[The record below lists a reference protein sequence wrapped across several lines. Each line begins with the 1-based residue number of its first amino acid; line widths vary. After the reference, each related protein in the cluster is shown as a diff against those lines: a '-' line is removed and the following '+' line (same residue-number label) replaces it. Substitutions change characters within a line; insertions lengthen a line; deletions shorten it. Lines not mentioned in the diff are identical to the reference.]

1 MKTVNI
7 VCTSKPGDGLLHYS
21 YEHCCYLN
29 NLGLD
34 IKANLIII
42 PNKKHTQQDYIDA
55 LVEQYIKVENIIFDF
70 YIAKP
75 EDITLVMGRS
85 MITLAHLD
93 YIDYSE
99 TQKLTLHQ
107 LFNNKIISVY
117 SENHPKDY
125 DLALKRFNP
134 KKVIDLCDFD
144 VYKNGVGHQFEK
156 IINFSIYKSFK
167 HDIKYQY
174 LFLGTNKTYY
184 EAVEDV
190 ISKNWLLYQSH
201 GIITYPDKYLNSK
214 YNNLNVPVKNL
225 LGSFET
231 YAYTKPNFDPAPR
244 IIQECKYFGKKVLYL
259 RDKEIQDGGPV
270 YWKREAN
277 CLTDKRNEDKIS
289 NLITAIYR
297 M

>member
-1 MKTVNI
+1 MKNVNI
-7 VCTSKPGDGLLHYS
+7 VCTSKPGDGLLRYS

-55 LVEQYIKVENIIFDF
+55 LAEQYTKVENIIFDF

-134 KKVIDLCDFD
+134 KKVYDLCDFD

-184 EAVEDV
+184 EAVEKV
-190 ISKNWLLYQSH
+190 ISNNWLLYQSH
-201 GIITYPDKYLNSK
+201 GIITYPDKYLNPQ

-289 NLITAIYR
+289 NLLAAIYR

>member
-1 MKTVNI
+1 MKNVNI
-7 VCTSKPGDGLLHYS
+7 VCTSKPGDGLLRYS

-55 LVEQYIKVENIIFDF
+55 LAEQYTKVENIIFDF

-134 KKVIDLCDFD
+134 KKVYDLCDFD

-174 LFLGTNKTYY
+174 LFLGTNKIYY
-184 EAVEDV
+184 EAVEKV
-190 ISKNWLLYQSH
+190 ISNNWLLYQSH
-201 GIITYPDKYLNSK
+201 GIITYPDKYLNPQ
-214 YNNLNVPVKNL
+214 YNNLNVPIKNL

-277 CLTDKRNEDKIS
+277 CLTDKQNENKIS
-289 NLITAIYR
+289 NLLVAIYK

>member
-1 MKTVNI
+1 MKNVNI
-7 VCTSKPGDGLLHYS
+7 VCTSKPGDGLLRYS

-29 NLGLD
+29 GLGLG
-34 IKANLIII
+34 IEAKLIII

-55 LVEQYIKVENIIFDF
+55 LKEQYIKIENVYFDF
-70 YIAKP
+70 YIPKAN
-75 EDITLVMGRS
+75 DVTLVMGRS

-93 YIDYSE
+93 YINYNK
-99 TQKLTLHQ
+99 TQQLTLHQ

-125 DLALKRFNP
+125 DLALKHFNP
-134 KKVIDLCDFD
+134 KKVYDLCDFD

-184 EAVEDV
+184 EAVEKV
-190 ISKNWLLYQSH
+190 ISNNWLLYQSH
-201 GIITYPDKYLNSK
+201 GIITYPDKYLNPQ

-244 IIQECKYFGKKVLYL
+244 IIQECKFFGKKVLYL

-289 NLITAIYR
+289 NLLAAIYR

>member
-1 MKTVNI
+1 MKNVNI
-7 VCTSKPGDGLLHYS
+7 VCTSKPGDGLLRYS

-42 PNKKHTQQDYIDA
+42 PNKNHTQQDYIDA
-55 LVEQYIKVENIIFDF
+55 LTEQYTKVENIIFDF

-85 MITLAHLD
+85 MVTLAHLD
-93 YIDYSE
+93 YIQYSE

-125 DLALKRFNP
+125 DLAFKRFNP
-134 KKVIDLCDFD
+134 KKVIDLCDFE
-144 VYKNGVGHQFEK
+144 VYPNGVGHQFEK

-184 EAVEDV
+184 EAAEDV

-201 GIITYPDKYLNSK
+201 GIITYPDKYLNPK

-231 YAYTKPNFDPAPR
+231 YVYTKPNFDPAPR

-270 YWKREAN
+270 YWKRPAN

-289 NLITAIYR
+289 NLITAIYK

>member
-1 MKTVNI
+1 MKNVNI
-7 VCTSKPGDGLLHYS
+7 VCTSKPGDGLLRYS

-55 LVEQYIKVENIIFDF
+55 LEEQYTKVENIIFDF

-75 EDITLVMGRS
+75 EDITLIMGRS

-134 KKVIDLCDFD
+134 KKVYDLCDFD

-174 LFLGTNKTYY
+174 LFLGTNKIYY
-184 EAVEDV
+184 EAVEKV
-190 ISKNWLLYQSH
+190 ISNNWLLYQSH
-201 GIITYPDKYLNSK
+201 GIITYPDKYLNPQ

-277 CLTDKRNEDKIS
+277 CLTDKQNENKIS
-289 NLITAIYR
+289 NLLVAIYK

>member
-1 MKTVNI
+1 MKNVNI

-21 YEHCCYLN
+21 YEHCCFLN
-29 NLGLD
+29 DLG
-34 IKANLIII
+34 INAKLIIVRD
-42 PNKKHTQQDYIDA
+42 PRFSQQTYINA
-55 LVEQYIKVENIIFDF
+55 INECYIKYENIIFDF
-70 YIAKP
+70 YTPTAN
-75 EDITLVMGRS
+75 DITLIMGRS
-85 MITLAHLD
+85 QLTLAYLNKRNYD
-93 YIDYSE
+93 ND
-99 TQKLTLHQ
+99 QLLTLHL
-107 LFNNKIISVY
+107 LFSGNLISVY
-117 SENHPKDY
+117 SENHPKEY

-134 KKVIDLCDFD
+134 KKVTDLCDFD

-184 EAVEDV
+184 EAVEKV
-190 ISKNWLLYQSH
+190 ISNNWLLYQSH
-201 GIITYPDKYLNSK
+201 GIITYPDKYLNPQ

-289 NLITAIYR
+289 NLLAAIYR

>member
-1 MKTVNI
+1 MKNVNI
-7 VCTSKPGDGLLHYS
+7 VCTSKPGDGLLRYS

-29 NLGLD
+29 GLGLG
-34 IKANLIII
+34 IEAKLIII

-55 LVEQYIKVENIIFDF
+55 LKEQYVKIENVYFDF
-70 YIAKP
+70 YIPKAN
-75 EDITLVMGRS
+75 DVTLVMGRS

-93 YIDYSE
+93 YINYNK
-99 TQKLTLHQ
+99 TQQLTLHQ

-125 DLALKRFNP
+125 DLALKHFNP
-134 KKVIDLCDFD
+134 KKVYDLCDFD

-184 EAVEDV
+184 EAVEKV
-190 ISKNWLLYQSH
+190 ISNNWLLYQSH
-201 GIITYPDKYLNSK
+201 GIITYPDEYLNPQ

-289 NLITAIYR
+289 NLLAAIYR

>member
-1 MKTVNI
+1 MKNVNI
-7 VCTSKPGDGLLHYS
+7 VCTSKPGDGLLRYS

-29 NLGLD
+29 GLGLG
-34 IKANLIII
+34 IEAKLIII

-55 LVEQYIKVENIIFDF
+55 LKEQYIKIENVYFDF
-70 YIAKP
+70 YVPKAN
-75 EDITLVMGRS
+75 DVTLVMGRS

-93 YIDYSE
+93 YINYNK
-99 TQKLTLHQ
+99 TQQLTLHQ

-125 DLALKRFNP
+125 DLALKHFNP
-134 KKVIDLCDFD
+134 KKVYDLCDFD

-184 EAVEDV
+184 EAVEKV
-190 ISKNWLLYQSH
+190 ISNNWLLYQSH
-201 GIITYPDKYLNSK
+201 GIITYPDEYLNPQ

-289 NLITAIYR
+289 NLLAAIYR